1 MVVADALHLS
11 VQDLSQVDMY
21 STVAH
26 GHRVFCSFEVMLS
39 AEHWWCLP
47 SEASLEVKM
56 RANYGRQ
63 RYQGFCSFEVEVLTA
78 EHRSSS

>member
-11 VQDLSQVDMY
+11 VQDLRQVEMY
-21 STVAH
+21 PTVAH

-47 SEASLEVKM
+47 SEASLEVTM
-56 RANYGRQ
+56 RANNDQ